1 MAGSIT
7 AYETAAGKRYR
18 VRYRKP
24 DKSQTDKRGFRTKKE
39 AELFLASVT
48 VSKATGEYIDP
59 ALGRIR
65 ITDLSA
71 GWLAGKKSTLKPSTY
86 RPVLSA
92 WEQHVQGEW
101 GTREVAKIQPSEV
114 QQWVAQLAETRSA
127 TTVARALG
135 VLAGILD
142 VAVGDRRIPRN
153 PARGAK
159 APRKKPKPRVYL
171 NHDQVHRLA
180 AASAHP
186 ALLLTLAYT
195 GLRWGEA
202 TALRMR
208 NINEVR
214 RRLTVEENAVLA
226 GAELHVGTPKSHRK
240 RTVPYPPFLGRLLAV
255 EARGKG
261 PADLLFGD
269 GISHLRLPNSQNG
282 WFAAAVKRVQ
292 AEDAKVAAEAKARGD
307 DALPVMPR
315 VTPHDLRHTAA
326 SLAISSGANVK
337 AVQRMLGHA
346 SAAMTLDTY
355 ADLFDDDLDAV
366 ADSLAAAAREA
377 SAGKAWAVTVA

>member
-1 MAGSIT
+1 MAGSIESYGT
-7 AYETAAGKRYR
+7 AQGRRYR

-24 DKSQTDKRGFRTKKE
+24 DKSQTDKRGFKTKRE

-59 ALGRIR
+59 ALGR
-65 ITDLSA
+65 TTVAHLSA
-71 GWLAGKKSTLKPSTY
+71 GWLAGKKTTLKPSTY
-86 RPVLSA
+86 RPMLSA
-92 WEQHVQGEW
+92 WEQHVEPRW
-101 GTREVAKIQPSEV
+101 GSREISGIQPSEV
-114 QQWVAQLAETRSA
+114 QEWVAKLAATRSA

-142 VAVGDRRIPRN
+142 SAVADRRLGRN

-159 APRKKPKPRVYL
+159 TPKKKPKARVYL
-171 NHDQVHRLA
+171 THDQVQRLA
-180 AASAHP
+180 VTSAHP

-202 TALRMR
+202 SALRVR
-208 NINEVR
+208 NLNELR

-226 GAELHVGTPKSHRK
+226 GAELHIGTPKTHRK
-240 RTVPYPPFLGRLLAV
+240 RTVPFPPFLGRLLA
-255 EARGKG
+255 AAASGKA
-261 PADLLFGD
+261 PSALLFGD
-269 GISHLRLPNSQNG
+269 GVSHLRLPNSRDG
-282 WFAAAVKRVQ
+282 WFASAVKRVQ
-292 AEDAKVAAEAKARGD
+292 AADEKAAAEAKERGAD
-307 DALPVMPR
+307 QPPIMPR

-355 ADLFDDDLDAV
+355 SDLFDDDLDAV
-366 ADSLAAAAREA
+366 ADRLAEAARNA
-377 SAGKAWAVTVA
+377 SVGKVWASTVA

>member
-7 AYETAAGKRYR
+7 PYDTAQGRRYR

-24 DKSQTDKRGFRTKKE
+24 DKQQTDKRGFRTKKE

-59 ALGRIR
+59 ALGR
-65 ITDLSA
+65 TTVGHLSA
-71 GWLAGKKSTLKPSTY
+71 GWLAGKKTTLKPSTY
-86 RPVLSA
+86 RPMLSA
-92 WEQHVQGEW
+92 WEQHVQPRW
-101 GTREVAKIQPSEV
+101 GAREISGIQPSEV
-114 QQWVAQLAETRSA
+114 QEWVATLAATKSA

-142 VAVGDRRIPRN
+142 SAVADRRLSRN

-159 APRKKPKPRVYL
+159 TPKKKPKPRVYL
-171 NHDQVHRLA
+171 THDQVHRLA
-180 AASAHP
+180 ASSTHP

-202 TALRMR
+202 SALRVR
-208 NINEVR
+208 HLNQLR

-226 GAELHVGTPKSHRK
+226 GAELHVGTPKTHRK
-240 RTVPYPPFLGRLLAV
+240 RTVPYPPFLGRLLAA

-261 PADLLFGD
+261 PDALLFGD
-269 GISHLRLPNSQNG
+269 GTVHMRLPNSQDG

-292 AEDAKVAAEAKARGD
+292 AADEEAAADARQRGV

-355 ADLFDDDLDAV
+355 SDLFDDDLDAV
-366 ADSLAAAAREA
+366 ADRLAAAARDA
-377 SAGKAWAVTVA
+377 SVGKTWANTVA